1 MKIYTQF
8 YTSLEALM
16 WSIFETKCVKVVSFS
31 ILDKFIRTDVNALK
45 ALYVVFLL
53 EVGLALQ
60 EERKIIKET
69 KIPFFHISHQ
79 LKPLVILLCLSLKKW
94 KANFF

>member
-31 ILDKFIRTDVNALK
+31 ILHKFRRTDVNALK
-45 ALYVVFLL
+45 ALYAFFLL

-69 KIPFFHISHQ
+69 KILFFHISHQ